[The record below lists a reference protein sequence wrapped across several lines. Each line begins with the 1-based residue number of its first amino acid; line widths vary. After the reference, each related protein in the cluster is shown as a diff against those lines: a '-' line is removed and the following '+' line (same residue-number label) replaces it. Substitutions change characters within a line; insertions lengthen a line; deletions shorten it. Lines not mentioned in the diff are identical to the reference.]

1 MQSIIRKNDSNG
13 INPETMNQAENQNV
27 ETAFVRLPLHNQFY
41 QYMLSTRLGH
51 LKLTKHFFADCD
63 ICYGFNFIDDVYS
76 RIKTVIFL
84 NCKFNKYNEVVN
96 YDGANPQIHIETIDD
111 SCRTFTAAEKAAGRS
126 VTELTIKVLCE
137 QLKPINIPEA
147 EKTELINGF
156 IQRRNTPKEE
166 VLTALCASGFDCS
179 DFVLK
184 KGITND
190 QVTTAMINQNIA
202 NETAIITLVK
212 SKLDTTAFAQNKGL
226 SNDQIIIILAQN
238 EVDVSDFAHMKGITQ
253 DQVTLTMKNNGL
265 SNDQILITLVKSK
278 YDTAAFIQENNI
290 TDEEVIILL
299 AKNSVGYIDYAQ
311 KKGISNDQVLIA
323 LAQNNIDVQDFAQK
337 KRIAN
342 DNVLITLAK
351 NNLDCSDFAQKKGIT
366 NDNVISILMRQDVDI
381 SAFVQKTG
389 ITNDQITN
397 ALIDSEFCT
406 LESALIALVK
416 SKQDICTFVENY
428 GLSND
433 QTLILLGKQNLDCV
447 GFAQKKGISDDQ
459 VILILARNNIN
470 VSDFAQKKKLSIE
483 QVLVTLMNNNFD
495 YQSFVQS
502 NNISNTQ
509 VISAASK
516 CNKSLQEKQAILSK
530 YTELQLEQKEINGA
544 LIKCEFELTIERVI
558 KFLNNKQNQIILEL
572 AFKDTLLES
581 KPNKKDSAANEI
593 KELKQ
598 TNQELQKQLVE
609 IQMDYEQQIAEIKTG
624 YIAELIKCKNELKVQ
639 KNEYL
644 QDLQKEYEKEYKV
657 EIELKNTIEGKSL
670 NQNILVELQNNKII
684 SDQEIDIYYTIA
696 NQLQMECEQLKQQ
709 LIEEKQ
715 FYDKKQELTL
725 QLLATTTR
733 NTELQKQLTEEK
745 TQRLQF
751 FSQLQQKQ
759 SEIIKSLECNIKD
772 QAARIVHLENEN
784 QSLQNTL
791 ITLKEQIEK
800 LNVQEYQKHID
811 LQNKQLEDKNNYIS
825 KLKEEMESINVNQLQ
840 DKQIEMVLTL
850 LKTLDVSK

>member
-1 MQSIIRKNDSNG
+1 MQSIIRKNGSNG

-76 RIKTVIFL
+76 RIKTVVFL
-84 NCKFNKYNEVVN
+84 NCKFNKYNEVVH
-96 YDGANPQIHIETIDD
+96 YDGANPQIHIETIDE

-137 QLKPINIPEA
+137 QLKPINILEA

-156 IQRRNTPKEE
+156 IQRRNTPNEE

-226 SNDQIIIILAQN
+226 SNDQIIIILALN
-238 EVDVSDFAHMKGITQ
+238 AIDVSDFAQKKGLTQ
-253 DQVTLTMKNNGL
+253 EQVTLTMKNNGL
-265 SNDQILITLVKSK
+265 SNDQILITLIKSSF
-278 YDTAAFIQENNI
+278 DASTFMQEKGI
-290 TDEEVIILL
+290 TNEQIITLL
-299 AKNSVGYIDYAQ
+299 AKNSLDYIDYAQ

-366 NDNVISILMRQDVDI
+366 NDNVISILIKQDVDI
-381 SAFVQKTG
+381 SAFVQQTG
-389 ITNDQITN
+389 MTNDQITN

-447 GFAQKKGISDDQ
+447 GFASKKGISDDY
-459 VILILARNNIN
+459 VILLLARNNIN

-516 CNKSLQEKQAILSK
+516 CNKTLQEKQAILFK

-544 LIKCEFELTIERVI
+544 LIKREFELTIERVI

-581 KPNKKDSAANEI
+581 KPNKEDSAANEI

-598 TNQELQKQLVE
+598 KNQELQKQLVE

-624 YIAELIKCKNELKVQ
+624 YTAELIKCKNELKVQ

-644 QDLQKEYEKEYKV
+644 QDLQKEYKV

-670 NQNILVELQNNKII
+670 NQNILVELQN
-684 SDQEIDIYYTIA
+684 QEIDIYYTIA

-715 FYDKKQELTL
+715 FYDKKQELIL
-725 QLLATTTR
+725 QLLATTSTR
-733 NTELQKQLTEEK
+733 NTELQMQLTEEK

-800 LNVQEYQKHID
+800 LNVSEYQKRID
-811 LQNKQLEDKNNYIS
+811 LQNKQLEDKDNYIT
-825 KLKEEMESINVNQLQ
+825 KLKDKIETINVNQLQ
-840 DKQIEMVLTL
+840 DKQIEKVLSL